1 MDKKHLVITIDR
13 QYGSGGRIVGK
24 KLSEKLGIPFYDE
37 EILTMASEE
46 SAVGERFFRL
56 NDEKAGNNL
65 IYRAIGGLKTS
76 LQEPSIDD
84 DVASPE
90 NLFRFQSVIIRKVAA
105 EKSCI
110 IMGRC
115 ADYVL
120 DAEGMEGLIR
130 LFVYSDTPTCIRRV
144 MEVDGV
150 DTKEALKR
158 VNRISKERRD
168 YYKYYTGKDWEDMAN
183 YDLPI
188 NTTRIDLEETIE
200 LIESYIRI
208 RGLEILR

>member
-1 MDKKHLVITIDR
+1 MDKNHVIITIDR
-13 QYGSGGRIVGK
+13 QYGSGGRIIGK
-24 KLSEKLGIPFYDE
+24 RLSEELGIPFYDQ
-37 EILTMASEE
+37 EILKLASEE
-46 SAVGERFFRL
+46 SAIGEQFFRL

-65 IYRAIGGLKTS
+65 IYRAIGGLKSS
-76 LQEPSIDD
+76 LNQPSVSDD
-84 DVASPE
+84 ITSPE
-90 NLFRFQSVIIRKVAA
+90 NLFRFQSSVIRKVAS
-105 EKSCI
+105 EHSCI

-120 DAEGMEGLIR
+120 EAEGTENLIR
-130 LFVYSDTPTCIRRV
+130 LFVYSDIPTGIRRV

-150 DTKEALKR
+150 DAKEALKR

-188 NTTRIDLEETIE
+188 NTTGIE
-200 LIESYIRI
+200 LDQAIQLIKAYMRIKGIEI
-208 RGLEILR
+208 